1 MYRKEFLILS
11 AVAIGI
17 FALVAAT
24 SLVMERALQYSA
36 QMLAADTLPGLVNAG
51 DAMSRMNDNWQSI
64 RLLTELP
71 APAGRSN
78 LIARIQAN
86 STVDLWR
93 QYQEAIFD
101 PRDKALFAQTQNS
114 RENYKE
120 QVQQYFDLVNGQKLD
135 EARRFLGAK
144 VEPDFKKYKDAAASL
159 FQLNTDI
166 GEQRAQHIIELSRWL
181 PWVAGLFC
189 VVIFSFGVLVG
200 LKGAFG
206 SLVFATRF
214 SKPSQKTPQ
223 GQAKDQN
230 AETLKF

>member
-1 MYRKEFLILS
+1 MYRKEFIILS
-11 AVAIGI
+11 AVAICI

-24 SLVMERALQYSA
+24 NLVMERTLQYSA

-64 RLLTELP
+64 RLLTVLP
-71 APAGRSN
+71 TSVARSN
-78 LIARIQAN
+78 AIARIQAN

-93 QYQEAIFD
+93 QYQKAIFD
-101 PRDKALFAQTQNS
+101 PRDKTLFAQTQNS

-120 QVQQYFDLVNGQKLD
+120 QIQQYFDLVNGQKLD
-135 EARRFLGAK
+135 EARRFLGGK
-144 VEPDFKKYKDAAASL
+144 VEPAFNQYKDAAASL
-159 FQLNTDI
+159 FQLNADI
-166 GEQRAQHIIELSRWL
+166 GEQRAQRIIELSRWL

-214 SKPSQKTPQ
+214 STPSKKAPQ
-223 GQAKDQN
+223 GRIKS
-230 AETLKF
+230 